1 MRIIAQSQ
9 FDVNEEN
16 VAGAVLVG
24 SGTGNGR
31 LLSRRISGLVSASEK
46 CSLGRD
52 LPGVQ
57 FLRAVPI
64 SCYWYERS
72 LILTADLFHVS
83 ADEFP

>member
-31 LLSRRISGLVSASEK
+31 VLSRRISGLVSASEN
-46 CSLGRD
+46 
-52 LPGVQ
+52 
-57 FLRAVPI
+57 
-64 SCYWYERS
+64 
-72 LILTADLFHVS
+72 
-83 ADEFP
+83 